1 MLTKYIHTS
10 ARTLINNS
18 NIFEWHCIGIMGGM
32 VFWPLLSSLLI
43 ISLTLYWLLFIPKY
57 KSTSQKYNLLIF
69 LFAALYL
76 LVVSGYCISNN
87 KDVALFKIQQKSP
100 LLLFPL
106 IFGFS
111 RFPDGPMTRK
121 IFFYFILFTGLGCL
135 YCLGNGLIHLIR
147 TGSFVQL
154 YGYDLI
160 VLKDM
165 SPFIMG
171 LFCYTALI
179 IIFTSANSH
188 AFKNKYERW
197 LTYGLALLFMLFLL
211 LLGNRSVILSG
222 AISVAILLFFRV
234 AQPLKIAL
242 YFLAILIVL
251 GLAVKMNPSLQR
263 QWNDLTDNSESNHIP
278 LDEDKS
284 LGRSWGGKAI
294 RVAIWECAIDA
305 IREHMWLGVGSGDA
319 QDTLQRA
326 YEKRK
331 FYFASR
337 YNAYNAHNQYLQD
350 SLTYGVAGIMLLL
363 GCFITPFLTLKFN
376 NENLPYFLFLVSIII
391 ICFTESLFELSKG
404 VILYAFFNSIFAFN
418 NKQSA

>member
-10 ARTLINNS
+10 TSALFNNS
-18 NIFEWHCIGIMGGM
+18 NIFEWHCIGIMGGL

-57 KSTSQKYNLLIF
+57 KSTSKKNNLLII
-69 LFAALYL
+69 LFAALYM
-76 LVVSGYCISNN
+76 LVITGYFISNN
-87 KDVALFKIQQKSP
+87 KDVALFKIQQKIP

-111 RFPDGPMTRK
+111 RLADGLMTRK
-121 IFFYFILFTGLGCL
+121 IFSYFILFTSLGCL

-147 TGSFVQL
+147 TGSFIQL

-171 LFCYTALI
+171 LFCYTGLI
-179 IIFTSANSH
+179 IIFTSANNH
-188 AFKNKYERW
+188 AFKNKYESW
-197 LTYGLALLFMLFLL
+197 LAYGLALLFILFLL
-211 LLGNRSVILSG
+211 LLGNRSVLLSG
-222 AISVAILLFFRV
+222 AISIIILLFLRV

-251 GLAVKMNPSLQR
+251 GLAIKMNPSLQR
-263 QWNDLTDNSESNHIP
+263 QWNDLTDNSQSNHIP

-294 RVAIWECAIDA
+294 RVAIWECTIDA
-305 IREHMWLGVGSGDA
+305 ISAHMWLGVGSGDA

-337 YNAYNAHNQYLQD
+337 YNTYNAHNQYLQD
-350 SLTYGVAGIMLLL
+350 SLTYGVAGIILLI
-363 GCFITPFLTLKFN
+363 GCLIMPFLTLKFN
-376 NENLPYFLFLVSIII
+376 NKNLAYFLFLVSIII

-404 VILYAFFNSIFAFN
+404 VILYAFFNSIFAFT
-418 NKQSA
+418 NK